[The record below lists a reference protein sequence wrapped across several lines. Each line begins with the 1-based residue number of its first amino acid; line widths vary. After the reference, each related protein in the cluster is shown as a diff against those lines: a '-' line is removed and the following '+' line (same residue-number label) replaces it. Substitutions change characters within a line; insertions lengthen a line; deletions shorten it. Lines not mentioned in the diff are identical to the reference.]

1 MKTLICVYI
10 AIDYQP
16 RFIHTFAE
24 QVEFIADIFPL
35 KKGPYQFYKPHYFIF
50 HLLQIFVQDT
60 NQGLQFYYHELLW
73 INKNQRIR
81 FNLSKI
87 TRRKP

>member
-24 QVEFIADIFPL
+24 QAEFIADIFPL

-60 NQGLQFYYHELLW
+60 KDSNFITTNCCELTK
-73 INKNQRIR
+73 INAFASISLK
-81 FNLSKI
+81 
-87 TRRKP
+87 

>member
-16 RFIHTFAE
+16 RFIHTFVE

-60 NQGLQFYYHELLW
+60 KDSNFITTNCCELTK
-73 INKNQRIR
+73 INAFASISLK
-81 FNLSKI
+81 
-87 TRRKP
+87 

>member
-60 NQGLQFYYHELLW
+60 KDSNFISTNCCELTK
-73 INKNQRIR
+73 INAFASISLK
-81 FNLSKI
+81 
-87 TRRKP
+87 